1 MILISTLSRQPPR
14 AAWTLDHLNYE
25 QSILLGLFINSTTAA
40 MYSSATN
47 SYLTFCKKHHLSI
60 EPTAETLS
68 YYIIYQTHF
77 ISPNSINSYLSSIVN
92 QLKLYYPDIHKRQ
105 GSLLVKCTLR
115 GALRLRSKGVCYKK
129 PLSVC
134 DLDTMQACL
143 AGSTSFNDLLFKV
156 QLNTGFVGLLQLGEL
171 VKNNKPAL

>member
-14 AAWTLDHLNYE
+14 AAWMLDHLNYE

-77 ISPNSINSYLSSIVN
+77 ISPNSISSYLSSIVN
-92 QLKLYYPDIHKRQ
+92 QLKLYYPDIHKQQ